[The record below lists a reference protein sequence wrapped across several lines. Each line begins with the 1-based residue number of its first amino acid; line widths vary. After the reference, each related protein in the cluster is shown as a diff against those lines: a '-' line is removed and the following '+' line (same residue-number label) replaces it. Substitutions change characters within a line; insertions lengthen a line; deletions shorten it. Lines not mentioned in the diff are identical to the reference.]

1 MNTSDK
7 DINRLTKK
15 ILKESMVEPSPEL
28 SMKIMDLIMQEEPL
42 KVPELKKVKLES
54 GMPPFMIVGIIIV
67 YLVAFAGLLM
77 LIGQLPAGNVSHIL
91 SGLKEKLPYILTV
104 AAIAGSLIFYSAL
117 DKILALRYFGR

>member
-28 SMKIMDLIMQEEPL
+28 SMKIMDLIMHEEP
-42 KVPELKKVKLES
+42 LES

-67 YLVAFAGLLM
+67 YLVVFAGLLM

>member
-15 ILKESMVEPSPEL
+15 ILKEGMVEPSPEL
-28 SMKIMDLIMQEEPL
+28 SMKIMGLIMQEEPL
-42 KVPELKKVKLES
+42 KVPEVKKVQLKS

-77 LIGQLPAGNVSHIL
+77 LVGQLPAGNVSHIL
-91 SGLKEKLPYILTV
+91 GGLKETLPYILTV
-104 AAIAGSLIFYSAL
+104 AVIAGSLIFYSAL